1 MADFWHLLAHS
12 PSTFILVLG
21 LLGLLIG
28 SFLNVVIHRL
38 PLMMERGWRDECAAI
53 VGSPPVEHEPP
64 FSLSTPRSRCPHCE
78 HPIAAWDNI
87 PILSW
92 LLLGGRCRHCRSGI
106 AYRYPLIELV
116 AGASSAIVAWHFG
129 FSAAALLAA
138 GMSWALIALSMIDL
152 DTQLLPDDINQ
163 PLLWAGLAAN
173 LLGTFVNLQ
182 EAVIGAMVG
191 YLSLWCVFHAF
202 RLATGKEGMGQGDFK
217 LLAALG
223 AWLGWQALPII
234 VVISAFV
241 GALVGLALIGL
252 GRHDRAQP
260 MPFGPFLAV
269 AGWMYLVWG
278 GQLRQFLFVIAQP

>member
-1 MADFWHLLAHS
+1 MADLWHFLAHS
-12 PSTFILVLG
+12 PPALMVGLG
-21 LLGLLIG
+21 LLGLLTG

-53 VGSPPVEHEPP
+53 VGSPPVEHEPL
-64 FSLSTPRSRCPHCE
+64 FNLSTPRSRCPHCE

-106 AYRYPLIELV
+106 SYRYPLIELA

-129 FSAAALLAA
+129 FSLAAILAA

-163 PLLWAGLAAN
+163 PLLWAGLVAN
-173 LLGTFVNLQ
+173 LFGTFVSLQ
-182 EAVIGAMVG
+182 EAVIGAMAG

-234 VVISAFV
+234 VVVSAFV
-241 GALVGLALIGL
+241 GALVGLTLIGL

-269 AGWMYLVWG
+269 AGWLYLIWG
-278 GQLRQFLFVIAQP
+278 QHLRQFLFVMAQP